1 MRTLKFIVDG
11 LIIKQDPNC
20 DFSNLVPGTSG
31 YLQAEF
37 KFSSEWTGTVK
48 VAGFYSMLGKEYEP
62 QALDEANRC
71 VIPTEALKHEKLKI
85 QVYGLGEADYKL
97 KTDKVVVCQNGGRA

>member
-11 LIIKQDPNC
+11 LIIKPDPNC

-37 KFSSEWTGTVK
+37 KFSSEWAGTDK
-48 VAGFYSMLGKEYEP
+48 VAGFYSMLGREFEP
-62 QALDEANRC
+62 QVLSASNIC
-71 VIPTEALKHEKLKI
+71 TIPAEALKHEKFKI
-85 QVYGLGEADYKL
+85 QIHGLGEADYKL
-97 KTDKVVVCQNGGRA
+97 KTDKVIVCQNGGRA